1 MKKIEIKQFFLK
13 ANYFFAFLSLF
24 LLSYTFYRAEIVHGS
39 SQFKYYLKYY
49 LIFSTS
55 LVFWIYVINT
65 NIEKRIMFSIT
76 GFFVLI
82 FLYSFEVIKFY
93 NFSINRLS
101 KDNINFSNPI
111 NEKIVLLQKLNK
123 SNIIARPSVIPNIFL
138 NESKNN
144 LFPISGISNVKTVFC
159 KEGPK
164 YSIYTSDR
172 YGFNNPD
179 DNWGDTVE
187 NILIGDS
194 FAQGACVNEGED
206 IASRLRTLTAKT
218 TLTLGMAGNGPLI
231 ELASLKEYVSDIN
244 VKNIFW
250 LYFERNDLDDLRKEK
265 KNKILIKYLND
276 NFSQELKKKQ
286 STINSI
292 IEKTILYEKVK
303 IQQNNLK
310 IKKKYSDHAFQKIIR
325 LKILRD
331 NLALDRGL
339 NFKIDPIFEKII
351 VQAKRIAE
359 EKNSK
364 FYFVYLPDKETFKKH
379 NLTKKNFYRKK
390 DIFDILKKND
400 INLIDLHSSL
410 FAKEDDPLDLFAY
423 RIYGHYSSSAY
434 LKIAKILNA
443 YID

>member
-1 MKKIEIKQFFLK
+1 M
-13 ANYFFAFLSLF
+13 
-24 LLSYTFYRAEIVHGS
+24 
-39 SQFKYYLKYY
+39 
-49 LIFSTS
+49 
-55 LVFWIYVINT
+55 
-65 NIEKRIMFSIT
+65 
-76 GFFVLI
+76 
-82 FLYSFEVIKFY
+82 
-93 NFSINRLS
+93 
-101 KDNINFSNPI
+101 
-111 NEKIVLLQKLNK
+111 
-123 SNIIARPSVIPNIFL
+123 
-138 NESKNN
+138 
-144 LFPISGISNVKTVFC
+144 
-159 KEGPK
+159 
-164 YSIYTSDR
+164 
-172 YGFNNPD
+172 
-179 DNWGDTVE
+179 
-187 NILIGDS
+187 
-194 FAQGACVNEGED
+194 
-206 IASRLRTLTAKT
+206 
-218 TLTLGMAGNGPLI
+218 
-231 ELASLKEYVSDIN
+231 
-244 VKNIFW
+244 
-250 LYFERNDLDDLRKEK
+250 
-265 KNKILIKYLND
+265 IKYLND